1 MKKRNKRIAAMLLS
15 GLMTLSLTACGQNAP
30 AQSTDA
36 GTGESAAAAENVE
49 LDVLSM
55 PTNTSGLAEGWW
67 AEEVADAV
75 GVSINMIPCGDQ
87 AEQKLQALMASGE
100 LPDIV
105 VFKDYKQMQNAVD
118 GDMLLAYDDY
128 KELLPDLYANAG
140 TSLQYCADIMKDSDG
155 KSYGVGMKI
164 KTDLETKG
172 TFGPFIRY
180 DLYKEIGAPEIK
192 NLDDFLTVLKQMQDL
207 TPQNE
212 DGQNVY
218 AISLFKDWD
227 RSYMTMGMFA
237 TK

>member
-87 AEQKLQALMASGE
+87 AEQKL
-100 LPDIV
+100 
-105 VFKDYKQMQNAVD
+105 
-118 GDMLLAYDDY
+118 
-128 KELLPDLYANAG
+128 
-140 TSLQYCADIMKDSDG
+140 
-155 KSYGVGMKI
+155 
-164 KTDLETKG
+164 
-172 TFGPFIRY
+172 R
-180 DLYKEIGAPEIK
+180 
-192 NLDDFLTVLKQMQDL
+192 
-207 TPQNE
+207 
-212 DGQNVY
+212 
-218 AISLFKDWD
+218 
-227 RSYMTMGMFA
+227 R
-237 TK
+237 